1 MVFLR
6 IPLCLKINWLIWDPN
21 RWAWCR
27 SSVRLPR
34 SKKMKKETNKIN
46 KRYTNPNISTS
57 LQKGSTFPIL
67 MNESQFI
74 KFISLKKLH
83 FINWQPQMQP
93 CAEEEI
99 PEEIWEIQ
107 WPQKCSTTWLRSKAL
122 LVDRMQALGLL
133 TRTDKCK
140 IGASVKMVSEIYI
153 LCC

>member
-1 MVFLR
+1 
-6 IPLCLKINWLIWDPN
+6 
-21 RWAWCR
+21 
-27 SSVRLPR
+27 
-34 SKKMKKETNKIN
+34 MKKETNKIN

-99 PEEIWEIQ
+99 PEEI
-107 WPQKCSTTWLRSKAL
+107 
-122 LVDRMQALGLL
+122 
-133 TRTDKCK
+133 
-140 IGASVKMVSEIYI
+140 
-153 LCC
+153 